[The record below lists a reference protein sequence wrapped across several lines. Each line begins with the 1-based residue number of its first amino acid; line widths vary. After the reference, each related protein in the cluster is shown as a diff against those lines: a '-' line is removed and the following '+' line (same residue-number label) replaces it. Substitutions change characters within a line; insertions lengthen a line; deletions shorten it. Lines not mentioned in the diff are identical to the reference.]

1 MERCYR
7 TTEKETNE
15 NQEYGFVVFKTAATA
30 DEVQRARPHTLMG
43 RVVSTRRAVPR
54 EWKSNQEAK
63 MRSKKLYIA
72 SIHGPQV
79 GRNKDILDVDIEE
92 YFRRYG
98 EVVGVSQESERDG
111 GKKKGSG

>member
-1 MERCYR
+1 MLQNH
-7 TTEKETNE
+7 KKG
-15 NQEYGFVVFKTAATA
+15 NQQEPGVRFCGIQDGGHSGRGAEGQVPYT
-30 DEVQRARPHTLMG
+30 QG
-43 RVVSTRRAVPR
+43 RVVSTRRAVLR